1 MQSFTFQELD
11 AITQITIWNRYRD
24 EVNQLAKPL
33 HRDATVQEAR
43 AELNRWRYTEHG
55 ERIA

>member
-43 AELNRWRYTEHG
+43 AELNRWR
-55 ERIA
+55 

>member
-1 MQSFTFQELD
+1 MQSFTFQELP
-11 AITQITIWNRYRD
+11 ATTQITIWNRYRD
-24 EVNQLAKPL
+24 EVNQLAKPH

-43 AELNRWRYTEHG
+43 AELNSWRFTEHG